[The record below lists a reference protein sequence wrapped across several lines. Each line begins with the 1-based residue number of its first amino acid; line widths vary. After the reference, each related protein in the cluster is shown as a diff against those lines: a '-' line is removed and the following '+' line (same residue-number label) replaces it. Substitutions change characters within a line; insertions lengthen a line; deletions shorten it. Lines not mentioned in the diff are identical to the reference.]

1 MVCLIYRRLN
11 EMKTYK
17 TKVKGLTG
25 RATDILEL
33 LGNAKATDIIT
44 LKTLGDMFGDE
55 EAYNAVEQLSR
66 RGLIE
71 IYPDGIELIWL

>member
-1 MVCLIYRRLN
+1 VAFETRVD

-17 TKVKGLTG
+17 TKIKGLTG
-25 RATDILEL
+25 KSSEILEL

-44 LKTLGDMFGDE
+44 LKTLGDMFGNE
-55 EAYNAVEQLSR
+55 ESYNAVEQLSR

-71 IYPDGIELIWL
+71 IYPDGIELIGL